1 MSYHA
6 LDLKQLPSPCFV
18 VSTDKLRENLA
29 ILKEVGDA
37 SGAKVLLA
45 LKAFSMFSV
54 ASLVDEYLAGTCASE
69 PYEARLGREQFSG
82 EVHTFS
88 AAYSETDIKE
98 VLLYSDHVVFNSFNQ
113 WLRFRSQCLQ
123 AQEKRPSLRFGLRI
137 NPEHSEG
144 ATAIYDPCAPCSRL
158 GIPLADFT
166 AKTKAELS
174 DDLMGISGLH
184 FHTLCEQDFLPLSRT
199 LDVIEEKFG
208 HLIKQM
214 EWVNFGGGHH
224 ITREDYQRQD
234 LIKRVKA
241 FRKKYQV
248 EVIIE
253 PGEAIALDAGVL
265 VGEVLD
271 IKDNG
276 MPLAILNVSATCHM
290 PDVIEMPY
298 RPNIINAGKADEKA
312 YTYRLGGQT
321 CLAGDVIGDYSF
333 DKPLEI
339 GDKLVFLDMAIYTMV
354 KTNTFNGMPLPSIAT
369 WDSENDKIEVVKTFS
384 YQNFKN
390 RLS

>member
-6 LDLKQLPSPCFV
+6 LDLTSLPSPCFV
-18 VSTDKLRENLA
+18 VSTDKLHENLA
-29 ILKEVGDA
+29 ILKSVSDE
-37 SGAKVLLA
+37 SGAKILLA

-54 ASLVDEYLAGTCASE
+54 APIVNQYLAGTCASG
-69 PYEARLGREQFSG
+69 PYEARLGREAFGG

-88 AAYSETDIKE
+88 AAYSDADIKD
-98 VLLYSDHVVFNSFNQ
+98 VLLYSDHVVFNSFAQ
-113 WLRFRSQCLQ
+113 WNRYKAVCLE
-123 AQEKRPSLRFGLRI
+123 AQRQRPNLQFGLRV

-144 ATAIYDPCAPCSRL
+144 TTPIYDPCAPCSRL
-158 GIPLADFT
+158 GIT
-166 AKTKAELS
+166 QAEFAGQDLS
-174 DDLMGISGLH
+174 GLSGLH
-184 FHTLCEQDFLPLSRT
+184 FHTLCEQDFPPLSRT
-199 LDVIEEKFG
+199 LAVIEEKFG
-208 HLIKQM
+208 DIIKDLD
-214 EWVNFGGGHH
+214 WVNFGGGHH
-224 ITREDYQRQD
+224 ITREDYQREE
-234 LIKRVKA
+234 LIDCIKA
-241 FRKKYQV
+241 FREKYQV
-248 EVIIE
+248 EVILE

-298 RPNIINAGKADEKA
+298 RPNIINAGQANEKA

-333 DKPLEI
+333 DAPLEV

-369 WDSENDKIEVVKTFS
+369 WDSRNDTIEVVKSFS
-384 YQNFKN
+384 YQDFKN